1 MNWDWAEWERKP
13 RWDRRSPFCIWIV
26 LSGKFRIG
34 QVIREFLSVSVMLS
48 ENFVRIGHV
57 IREFLSVSVKLSEF
71 VEWIMHD
78 SRMNFLILHYGAFC
92 TAPKRIL

>member
-48 ENFVRIGHV
+48 ENFGPYRSSYQRI
-57 IREFLSVSVKLSEF
+57 
-71 VEWIMHD
+71 W
-78 SRMNFLILHYGAFC
+78 
-92 TAPKRIL
+92 P